1 MIIILQR
8 EFSTKEELEEKKK
21 KAKRN
26 LLYALGGAVALTGLA
41 TYLHHKTNGNV
52 KLVNVPAESE
62 EELAARREK
71 KSEEIKKKAKE
82 KIEELKNKYKEK
94 KEEYNHQGKVTGNVK
109 YKDGK
114 EENFSKSYNST
125 DPHNDFTTDDMV
137 NDAVNN
143 INGKK

>member
-1 MIIILQR
+1 M
-8 EFSTKEELEEKKK
+8 
-21 KAKRN
+21 
-26 LLYALGGAVALTGLA
+26 TGLA
-41 TYLHHKTNGNV
+41 TYLHHKTSGKI

-82 KIEELKNKYKEK
+82 KVEELKNKY
-94 KEEYNHQGKVTGNVK
+94 EYNHGGKVTGNVK
-109 YKDGK
+109 YKDGRN
-114 EENFSKSYNST
+114 ENFSKSYNST
-125 DPHNDFTTDDMV
+125 DPHNDFTMDDMV